1 MRSACVKP
9 THGARAF
16 TLVELVLVVTI
27 IGILSAIAVP
37 RLTSASGTARGKALE
52 ATLTNVRKAIDIY
65 YAEHGSYPGYLPGT
79 ATPDDK
85 SFVRQLTQFTNG
97 AGNTST
103 TYGGPYVFGPYLRT
117 PFPVNPTNDLRTVK
131 VKSDPAEADP
141 APGAFG
147 WVAVLA
153 TGAFSVHATDEDL
166 DDVGIT
172 EPSVRLRLLDIL

>member
-1 MRSACVKP
+1 VI
-9 THGARAF
+9 
-16 TLVELVLVVTI
+16 VVTI

-37 RLTSASGTARGKALE
+37 RLTSASGTARGKALA

-79 ATPDDK
+79 ATPDDE
-85 SFVRQLTQFTNG
+85 SFVQQLTQFTNR

-103 TYGGPYVFGPYLRT
+103 AYGSPYIFGPYLRT
-117 PFPVNPTNDLRTVK
+117 PFPANPTNDLRTVN
-131 VKSDPAEADP
+131 VKANPTDADP

-153 TGAFSVHATDEDL
+153 TGAFSVHATDADL

-172 EPSVRLRLLDIL
+172 EPIVKLRILGTN